1 MKLYLMQHGEA
12 LTAKE
17 NAERPLSEK
26 GLKDVGRLA
35 VFLARSRVKVVRVIH
50 SGKARALATGLAMAE
65 VIGPGREVERA
76 ESGLA
81 PNDNTDQLTIV
92 ANALDEDFMV
102 VGHMPFMG
110 RMASRLL
117 TGNEEAAKIDFTPS
131 TIACLERA
139 PDGNWSLNWVVR
151 PELLGV

>member
-12 LTAKE
+12 VPAEE

-35 VFLARSRVKVVRVIH
+35 VFLARSRVKVDRVFH

-76 ESGLA
+76 ENGLA
-81 PNDNTDQLTIV
+81 PNDNTDQLTNV
-92 ANALDEDFMV
+92 ANALDEDFMA

-117 TGNEEAAKIDFTPS
+117 TGNDETAKIDFTPG
-131 TIACLERA
+131 TIACLERG